1 MQLWEFRNLGHMN
14 TKLTNQ
20 AGHETQES
28 SDILWEYIEKLK
40 TIIGNILF
48 LFGF

>member
-20 AGHETQES
+20 AVPETQES

-48 LFGF
+48 SFGF